1 MLEKRVSTVWV
12 LMRYAR
18 IKYPEPSL
26 TKFNVNIY
34 AICLDLLVTP
44 TNKFLTA
51 CLAQDQLYTLAG
63 VMAWDHG
70 SVRGEA
76 RL

>member
-18 IKYPEPSL
+18 IKYPEPSM

-34 AICLDLLVTP
+34 AICLGLH
-44 TNKFLTA
+44 
-51 CLAQDQLYTLAG
+51 CLQQVQAQDQLYTLAG

-70 SVRGEA
+70 SVRGEV